1 MVVFKF
7 DFDPKVVL
15 IKADVF
21 ITLPER
27 LKLHLGWLKE
37 TISPFTHLLMVTL
50 GIDERTVFLE
60 NSIPSF
66 THAITLEID
75 DKLKCYR

>member
-37 TISPFTHLLMVTL
+37 TISPFN
-50 GIDERTVFLE
+50 GYFRDRRE
-60 NSIPSF
+60 NSFPGKFNSVF
-66 THAITLEID
+66 YT
-75 DKLKCYR
+75 CYYFRDR